1 MTKSSVVDN
10 VSGKSLDSECVLAA
24 RRGLAAP
31 LTPGPRTC
39 SIRTSSGMFLRRG
52 QDETIKLIE
61 DRIAAFSMV
70 PAGALLLRAV
80 DRDGADWG
88 TARPRRGHPGA
99 ALRGWAEV
107 RGERPTKRVCRVR
120 RCAALTPRSRQ
131 AHFDYFHDQLNTQ
144 NGGQRVATVL
154 LYLCATAAPQACAC
168 ERRSR
173 SCLALRSDV
182 EEGGET
188 VFPAATDVTSPEKG
202 ALPVCC
208 SRVCFAR

>member
-1 MTKSSVVDN
+1 MEFLIRKAR
-10 VSGKSLDSECVLAA
+10 KAA
-24 RRGLAAP
+24 RRQPKPCHEGSCITFARRAGRHLLTRLRRAGGGAGGRAAHAHGAASGACRCRVSRCSKWHESPLSGWPALTHAP
-31 LTPGPRTC
+31 LPQVG
-39 SIRTSSGMFLRRG
+39 LYERG
-52 QDETIKLIE
+52 QLYAPHFDAVE
-61 DRIAAFSMV
+61 AHA
-70 PAGALLLRAV
+70 PAGRLFL
-80 DRDGADWG
+80 
-88 TARPRRGHPGA
+88 
-99 ALRGWAEV
+99 
-107 RGERPTKRVCRVR
+107 
-120 RCAALTPRSRQ
+120 
-131 AHFDYFHDQLNTQ
+131 Q

-188 VFPAATDVTSPEKG
+188 VFPAATDGTSPEKG